1 MPSLTL
7 MSVLGKTQVHFQ
19 CGNFGAKSIT
29 LTRQFNVLLFHS
41 SCYVTMRLPNSRQ
54 FELQPKSLDQ
64 TDHLHKMELL
74 LILQYDLPQLSL
86 FSDQVQVWVTSLLVL
101 SIGLVVIVGL
111 SWAFFWKFRKSMTL
125 RIDNA
130 IYDLEK
136 SDNTHVVFKDN
147 VTTLQ
152 ECDCGAADLV
162 DPGPAMEEI
171 RSALK
176 DIEMIGPG
184 RLPSSLDLSPTTA
197 SFVRRSSAASDT
209 NHIYATV
216 SHTIRKPRM
225 TTAVSGA
232 PPAKPAK
239 H

>member
-1 MPSLTL
+1 MVTIAVNLALIEMNIEITKEIQT
-7 MSVLGKTQVHFQ
+7 VNNWTQ
-19 CGNFGAKSIT
+19 I
-29 LTRQFNVLLFHS
+29 
-41 SCYVTMRLPNSRQ
+41 
-54 FELQPKSLDQ
+54 
-64 TDHLHKMELL
+64 
-74 LILQYDLPQLSL
+74 
-86 FSDQVQVWVTSLLVL
+86 
-101 SIGLVVIVGL
+101 
-111 SWAFFWKFRKSMTL
+111 
-125 RIDNA
+125 
-130 IYDLEK
+130 
-136 SDNTHVVFKDN
+136 DN

-162 DPGPAMEEI
+162 DPGHAMEEI